1 MKITMARLLAALLA
15 GVLAAQNGTPAP
27 GSPGIA
33 AQRKLVADYEAAM
46 KDYQAKSKALTASE
60 AWQKAQKADDKDALK
75 ALRASVKPVDM
86 ESFAK
91 RALAEAAQVKG
102 EDAVPLYCQAVI
114 YGGKSDTAKAA
125 FATLREQH
133 VRSPQLT
140 MLLESGGIIARALG
154 PVDAA
159 AFLEQVI
166 ADNQDKAAR
175 AWAMYWRS
183 MQLNVR
189 NAPEA
194 DQQRAKELSAQAEVL
209 ATGTMLAA
217 KIAGPRFEK
226 ERLQIGMTAPDIEGT
241 DTDGTPFKLS
251 DYRGKVV
258 VLDYWGFW

>member
-1 MKITMARLLAALLA
+1 MKITMVRLLAALLA
-15 GVLAAQNGTPAP
+15 GVLLAQDGKQTPV
-27 GSPGIA
+27 SPGAA

-46 KDYQAKSKALTASE
+46 KDYQAKSKALMASE
-60 AWQKAQKADDKDALK
+60 AWQKAQKADDKEALK
-75 ALRASVKPVDM
+75 SLRAGLQPVDL

-91 RALAEAAQVKG
+91 RALGEAQQIAG

-114 YGGKSDTAKAA
+114 YGGKSDSAKTA
-125 FATLREQH
+125 FAALREHH
-133 VRSPQLT
+133 VRSPQLVR
-140 MLLESGGIIARALG
+140 LLESGGIIARALG
-154 PVDAA
+154 PAEAA

-166 ADNQDKAAR
+166 ADNQDNAAR

-194 DQQRAKELSAQAEVL
+194 DQKRAQELSAKAEEL
-209 ATGTMLAA
+209 AAGSPLAA
-217 KIAGPRFEK
+217 KIAAPRFEK
-226 ERLQIGMTAPDIEGT
+226 ERLQIGMVAPDIEGV
-241 DTDGTPFKLS
+241 DTDGTAFKLS